1 MKHSLLLAIA
11 VAASVGVQSAPQSEA
26 AGWETQASNVTIIRD
41 TWGIA
46 HVFGKTDADTV
57 FGAIYA
63 QAEDDFNRV
72 ETNYINSMGRLA
84 EAEGEAR
91 VFQDLRMKLF
101 IDPNVLKA
109 GYASSPA
116 WLKSL
121 MNAWADGLNFYL
133 SKHPDVKPRVI
144 TRFEPWMALSFTEGS
159 IGGDIERVNV
169 AQLQAFYAKT
179 AGVPGSEDPGL
190 RTDNTVHTDDEPR
203 GSNGAAIAPANTV
216 AKRAL
221 LLINPHTSF
230 FFRSE
235 LQMVSEEGL
244 NAYGASTW
252 GQFFIYQGFSDKAG
266 WMHTSS
272 GVDNIDEFAET
283 IIKKGDKVF
292 YKHGDAERPVLSSTI
307 SVPYKTATGMAK
319 RDFTVYRTHHGPV
332 VAEADGKWIS
342 VSLMDIPMQ
351 ALIQSYGRT
360 KAKNMAEFRKYL
372 DTHSNSSNNTLFAD
386 NSGNVAYF
394 HANYIPRRDTS
405 FDWTRPVD
413 GSNPATDYKGV
424 HSVDES
430 PNVINPASGWV
441 YNTNNWPW
449 SAAGISSP
457 KKEAFPRYVDMNTEN
472 ARGIHAIRVLKDR
485 KDFSVDALLAAAF
498 DSYLPAFEGVLP
510 ALVASYDASP
520 DSPLKTKVAEQ
531 VDVLRKWDM
540 RWGISSVATT
550 LGTTWLDQF
559 QRAVPSAN
567 QRGGLSAADWMTT
580 RATHEQRLEALA
592 IASDSLVAR
601 YGKWQ
606 TPWGDI
612 NRFQRLS
619 SDIVAKFDDNA
630 PSIPVM
636 FTSAVY
642 GSLASFGARAYPN
655 TKKLYGTSGNSF
667 VAVVEFGKDSVR
679 ARAVTAGG
687 ESGNTASKHF
697 TDQATRYT
705 TGNLRPVYY
714 YRDQLKGHTEREYH
728 PGQ

>member
-1 MKHSLLLAIA
+1 MKKLALA
-11 VAASVGVQSAPQSEA
+11 VVAVLAAAPLHAQGSNVA
-26 AGWETQASNVTIIRD
+26 RWEKQAQAVTIIRD
-41 TWGIA
+41 DWGIA
-46 HVFGKTDADTV
+46 HVYGKTDADAV
-57 FGAIYA
+57 FGMIYA

-72 ETNYINSMGRLA
+72 ETNYLTSLGRLA
-84 EAEGEAR
+84 EAEGDAR
-91 VFQDLRMKLF
+91 IFNDLRAKMYANP
-101 IDPNVLKA
+101 DSLKA
-109 GYASSPA
+109 IFNKSPE
-116 WLKSL
+116 WLKAL
-121 MNAWADGLNFYL
+121 MVAWADGLNYYL
-133 SKHPDVKPRVI
+133 YKHPDVKPRVI
-144 TRFEPWMALSFTEGS
+144 TRFEPWMPLSFSEGS
-159 IGGDIERVNV
+159 IGGDIERISIPR
-169 AQLQAFYAKT
+169 LRAFYGGSA
-179 AGVPGSEDPGL
+179 AAQPGEEERNED
-190 RTDNTVHTDDEPR
+190 REPR
-203 GSNGAAIAPANTV
+203 GSNGIAIAPSNTLN
-216 AKRAL
+216 KSAL

-230 FFRSE
+230 YFRSE

-244 NAYGASTW
+244 NAYGAATW

-687 ESGNTASKHF
+687 ESGHTASKHF

-714 YRDQLKGHTEREYH
+714 YREQLKGHTEREYH